1 MTEESTS
8 GAQQAV
14 QEKGQQAKEQVQ
26 QATSSAKEQLQQAT
40 SSAQDK
46 MRQQVDTRSTEAG
59 HQVDS
64 VAEAMRKASEHLS
77 GQGND
82 LPAKA
87 AEQVAQ
93 RAEQLG
99 QYLRESDADKILGD
113 LEDFARKQPLIVAAV
128 GLAAG
133 IAAARFLKASGQRR
147 YRAQT
152 QGSSYAGLTTT
163 TYDPAVQSDP
173 LASRYPTIEPE
184 AATYPPESYPP
195 APPARTRG

>member
-1 MTEESTS
+1 LAEEFTG

-14 QEKGQQAKEQVQ
+14 QDKTQQAKEQVQ
-26 QATSSAKEQLQQAT
+26 QATSSAKEQIQQAT
-40 SSAQDK
+40 GSAQDK

-82 LPAKA
+82 LPARV

-93 RAEQLG
+93 RAEQFG
-99 QYLRESDADKILGD
+99 RYLRESDADKILGD
-113 LEDFARKQPLIVAAV
+113 LEDFGRKQPLIVAAV

-133 IAAARFLKASGQRR
+133 IAGARFLKASSQRR
-147 YRAQT
+147 YRGQT
-152 QGSSYAGLTTT
+152 QGSKYPELSST
-163 TYDPAVQSDP
+163 TYDPAVQPDP
-173 LASRYPTIEPE
+173 LASRYPTQGPE
-184 AATYPPESYPP
+184 AASYPPESYPP
-195 APPARTRG
+195 APPTRTRG

>member
-1 MTEESTS
+1 LTEESTS

-40 SSAQDK
+40 GSAQDK
-46 MRQQVDTRSTEAG
+46 MRQQLDTRSTEAG

-99 QYLRESDADKILGD
+99 QYLRESDADKILVD

-128 GLAAG
+128 GLVAG
-133 IAAARFLKASGQRR
+133 LAGARFLKASSQRR
-147 YRAQT
+147 YRGQT
-152 QGSSYAGLTTT
+152 QGGSYPGLTTT

-173 LASRYPTIEPE
+173 LASRYPALEPE
-184 AATYPPESYPP
+184 ASYPPESYPP
-195 APPARTRG
+195 APPTRTRG